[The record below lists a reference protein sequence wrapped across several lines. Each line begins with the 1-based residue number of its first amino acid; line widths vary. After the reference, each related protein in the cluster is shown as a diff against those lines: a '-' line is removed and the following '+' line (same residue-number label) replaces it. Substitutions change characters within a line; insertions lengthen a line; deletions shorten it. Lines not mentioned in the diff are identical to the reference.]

1 MAMAISRP
9 FLLAL
14 LGAVLLGAT
23 FFAVQSARNSTGD
36 DTAPA
41 AQQVEPAEQA
51 ATPAAPAKPAPAEP
65 AKLTAEEALQ
75 AIVTPGSRVTS
86 GRFDLKLDLREI
98 GGGREND
105 VMQISGAFECGC
117 KEDVP
122 KFDINF
128 RNHDE
133 KGFGDAGKDT
143 RFHLVS
149 TGDEGFV
156 GNGDDLYRLDPQNL
170 ENVAKLRAAA
180 AGGPLAALPDF
191 DISRWVT
198 DPKVVGIDEVDGVE
212 ATHVRGELSAR
223 KVGTDIVALLRADAE
238 RSQVEVPADAVRLA
252 DRIVKQA
259 QLDAWVG
266 SDRVVRRL
274 DVRVRLGDI
283 PRSMLEANDSDS
295 GTLRL
300 SFALSEVNEPQ
311 QLAAPAEVSG
321 ESAAKGMGPGRAD
334 DARDNLVVS
343 AMVLNSPA
351 GFAGTTVLFLRLA
364 QSSDEGEGAAKAARA
379 VADGKKVAI
388 LFQNPDGLDDRAMR
402 GVMRQLDARTRAVVL
417 TDDVDAVDRYGSMVE
432 DLGVSQ
438 TPAVVLIDSR
448 GDARLIEGYVDTDTL
463 AQAVADA
470 R

>member
-1 MAMAISRP
+1 MAISRP

-23 FFAVQSARNSTGD
+23 FVAVQSSRDSAGD
-36 DTAPA
+36 DAAPA
-41 AQQVEPAEQA
+41 AEQVQPAEQA
-51 ATPAAPAKPAPAEP
+51 AAPAAPAEPAPAEP
-65 AKLTAEEALQ
+65 ATLTAEEALQ
-75 AIVTPGSRVTS
+75 AIVTPGSRVAS
-86 GRFDLKLDLREI
+86 GRFDLELDVREI
-98 GGGREND
+98 GRGREND
-105 VMQISGAFECGC
+105 FMQLSGAFECGC
-117 KEDVP
+117 KGDVP

-128 RNHDE
+128 RTHDE

-143 RFHLVS
+143 RFHIVS

-156 GNGDDLYRLDPQNL
+156 GAGDTLYRVNPQGL
-170 ENVAKLRAAA
+170 ENIAKLRAAA
-180 AGGPLAALPDF
+180 AAGPLAAVPDF
-191 DISRWVT
+191 DLSRWVT
-198 DPKVVGIDEVDGVE
+198 DPRVVGTEELDGVE
-212 ATHVRGELSAR
+212 ATHVRGDLSAR
-223 KVGTDIVALLRADAE
+223 RVGTDIVRLLRSDADS
-238 RSQVEVPADAVRLA
+238 SQVELPANAVRLA

-283 PRSMLEANDSDS
+283 PRSMLEANDSRR
-295 GTLRL
+295 GTVRL
-300 SFALSEVNEPQ
+300 SFELSDVNEPQ
-311 QLAAPAEVSG
+311 QLETPADVSSV
-321 ESAAKGMGPGRAD
+321 SAAKGMGAKRAD
-334 DARDNLVVS
+334 DARDNLALG
-343 AMVLNSPA
+343 AMVLNSPT
-351 GFAGTTVLFLRLA
+351 GFAGTTLLFLRLS
-364 QSSDEGEGAAKAARA
+364 QSSEEGEGAQKAAKA
-379 VADGKKVAI
+379 VADGKKVVI

-402 GVMRQLDARTRAVVL
+402 GVIRQVDARTRAVVL
-417 TDDVDAVDRYGSMVE
+417 TDDVGAVDRYGSMVE